1 MRGKVRGIV
10 KILLFG
16 ATGPT
21 GSHVLEQALAKG
33 HAVTAFVRDP
43 GRLANRDERVRVI
56 VGDTTRDAPAIADAL
71 IGQDV
76 VVSALGRRATLSSDH
91 LIERSMR
98 MIVPAMERSGVR
110 RLILLSAFGVGESR
124 RDAPWIPRIMYRV
137 LLSDIFRDKLAG
149 EKRVRQSSLDWTI
162 VYPTLLTNGPLT
174 LHYRAGERLELRGM
188 PKISRADVARFI
200 LIEAENGGFVRKVVV
215 VSH

>member
-1 MRGKVRGIV
+1 M

-21 GSHVLEQALAKG
+21 GSQALEQALARG
-33 HAVTAFVRDP
+33 HSVTAFVRDP
-43 GRLANRDERVRVI
+43 GRLAVHDERVRVV
-56 VGDTTRDAPAIADAL
+56 VGDATHDAPAIADAL

-98 MIVPAMERSGVR
+98 MIVPAMERAGVR
-110 RLILLSAFGVGESR
+110 RLLLLSAFGVGESR
-124 RDAPWIPRIMYRV
+124 HDAPWFPRIMYRV
-137 LLSDIFRDKLAG
+137 LLSDIFSDKLAG
-149 EKRVRQSSLDWTI
+149 ERRVRQSSLDWTI
-162 VYPTLLTNGPLT
+162 IYPTLLTNGPLT
-174 LHYRAGERLELRGM
+174 LRYRAGERLDLRGL

-200 LIEAENGGFVRKVVV
+200 LIEAENGGFVKKVVAL
-215 VSH
+215 SY

>member
-1 MRGKVRGIV
+1 M

-21 GSHVLEQALAKG
+21 GRHILTQALTKG
-33 HAVTAFVRDP
+33 HGVTAFVRDP
-43 GRLANRDERVRVI
+43 GRLTNRDERVRVI

-71 IGQDV
+71 LGQDV
-76 VVSALGRRATLSSDH
+76 VVSALGRGNTLRSDH

-98 MIVPAMERSGVR
+98 MIVPAIERSSVR
-110 RLILLSAFGVGESR
+110 RFILLSALGVGESR
-124 RDAPWIPRIMYRV
+124 HQAPWIFRIMYRV

-162 VYPTLLTNGPLT
+162 VYPTRLTDGPLT
-174 LHYRAGERLELRGM
+174 LGYRAGERLELRGM

-200 LIEAENGGFVRKVVV
+200 LTEAENRGFVKKAVAL
-215 VSH
+215 SY